1 MKKQFKVLGKPN
13 VLLGEGP
20 MWDDDAQRVKYID
33 INGKSLITLDLKTE
47 QFEVLDLPEQT
58 GCIAKCSDGT
68 YLYAATTAIF
78 DHKLN
83 HICDFPI
90 GKGARFNDGKATPDG
105 KFLVGT
111 IERNF
116 NGGLYCLENGTLN
129 LKIDNVSISNG
140 LDWSLDGKVLY
151 YCDTPT
157 RKIVAYSY
165 PEFEY
170 IKTVIDF
177 NDIEGFVGNPDGLCI
192 DNDENLWI
200 AIWGGSCVV
209 KVDTKCDKIIQKIEL
224 PAKYISCPAFVGN
237 NLDVLFVTSAKHDD
251 DGELAG
257 RCFALDVGTM
267 GRKPFKVDIENTLKR

>member
-1 MKKQFKVLGKPN
+1 MEIQFKVLGKPD

-20 MWDDDAQRVKYID
+20 MWDEDEQKVKYLD
-33 INGKSLITLDLKTE
+33 ILGKNLITLNLETE
-47 QFEVLDLPEQT
+47 QFDVLDLPEQT
-58 GCIAKCSDGT
+58 GCMAKCSDGN
-68 YLYAATTAIF
+68 YLYAATSGVF
-78 DHKLN
+78 NCDWEK
-83 HICDFPI
+83 ICDFPI
-90 GKGARFNDGKATPDG
+90 GKGTRFNDGKATPDG
-105 KFLVGT
+105 KFLVGN

-116 NGGLYCLENGTLN
+116 NGGLYCLENGKLN
-129 LKIDNVSISNG
+129 LKIDNISISNG
-140 LDWSLDGKVLY
+140 LDFSADGKVLY

-157 RKIVAYSY
+157 RKIMAYSY
-165 PEFEY
+165 PGFEY

-177 NDIEGFVGNPDGLCI
+177 NDIEDFVGNPDGLCI

-209 KVDTKCDKIIQKIEL
+209 KVDTKTSKLTQKIDF

-251 DGELAG
+251 EGELAG
-257 RCFALDVGTM
+257 RCFALGVGTM